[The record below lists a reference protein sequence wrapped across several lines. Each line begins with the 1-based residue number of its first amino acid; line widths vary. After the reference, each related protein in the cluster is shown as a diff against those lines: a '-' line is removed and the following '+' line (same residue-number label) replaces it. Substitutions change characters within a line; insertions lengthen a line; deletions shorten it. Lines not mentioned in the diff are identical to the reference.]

1 MRQVT
6 PDKGRLPIFLYV
18 RNEGPATTD
27 GRPDVRGNHYSTTPT
42 AGRLYKLI
50 GMKKTGFFVLF
61 FLFLHYAGT
70 AQLFNPVRWE
80 FSAEQ
85 VSADLY
91 DLTCKATIDPGW
103 YIYSQYLESDD
114 GPVRTSFHFEEG
126 AHYALS
132 GTTEERSAH
141 RKELND
147 PLFDD
152 MLVIKFSDE
161 VSFVQRIRV
170 LEPGKPVKG
179 YLEFMTCDQERCLP
193 PKEVDFAFQLTSSK
207 PVEKTTAGTA
217 PEAAAS
223 PSPAPLFGA
232 AGGAD
237 LSVTSAEN
245 GLLDPVKWELTVEQE
260 QAGTYRLSLTARIE
274 PGWYLYSQHIEPGGP
289 EPTAI
294 ELEPAEG
301 LVVAGPAEEISE
313 YQVDGFDEMFGMDIR
328 KYKSSVLFRQ
338 KVTVA
343 DPSRTIKGQVYFMS
357 CDDSRCLP
365 GVAVPFEV
373 VPATLTATIPAGGE
387 AAATGQADLFSVDKT
402 TAAECGEVAEIQAD
416 SGMWGIF
423 VLGFIGG
430 LLALLTPCVFPM
442 IPLTVSFF
450 TKGSQDKKKGIFNAV
465 SYGFYILLVYLLLSI
480 PFHLLDSVS
489 PGILN
494 EISTN
499 IWLNIAFFIIFL
511 VFAFSFFGYYEL
523 TLPSSW
529 ANKAAAA
536 EGVGGAVGIFFMAL
550 TLALVS
556 FSCTGP
562 ILGSLL
568 AGALTAE
575 GGAWQLTA
583 GMGGFGLAL
592 ALPFALF
599 AAFPSWLSNLPKS
612 GGWMTTV
619 KVVLGF
625 LELALALKF
634 LSNADLVKHWGL
646 LKIEVFLG
654 LWIVVFLAMGLY
666 LFGKILFPHDS
677 PHAKLSAGRKLTGV
691 LSFAFAV
698 YLMTGF
704 RHDAATGSFQPL
716 KLLSG
721 LAPPVG
727 YSWLYPKDCP
737 QNLDCFKD
745 FEQGLAYARS
755 VNKPIMI
762 DFTGHA
768 CVNCR
773 KMEEHVWP
781 EQAVYGFLKDEYV
794 LISLYVDEKI
804 ELPAEEQKVLP
815 MKTGGTFRLRTTGHK
830 WQYMQTELFDNNSQP
845 YYVLLSPDGRLLAK
859 PVGYTPDAN
868 EYAGFLQCGL
878 DRFRSLSSGQ

>member
-1 MRQVT
+1 M
-6 PDKGRLPIFLYV
+6 
-18 RNEGPATTD
+18 EPASD
-27 GRPDVRGNHYSTTPT
+27 G
-42 AGRLYKLI
+42 
-50 GMKKTGFFVLF
+50 
-61 FLFLHYAGT
+61 
-70 AQLFNPVRWE
+70 
-80 FSAEQ
+80 
-85 VSADLY
+85 
-91 DLTCKATIDPGW
+91 
-103 YIYSQYLESDD
+103 
-114 GPVRTSFHFEEG
+114 
-126 AHYALS
+126 
-132 GTTEERSAH
+132 
-141 RKELND
+141 
-147 PLFDD
+147 
-152 MLVIKFSDE
+152 
-161 VSFVQRIRV
+161 
-170 LEPGKPVKG
+170 
-179 YLEFMTCDQERCLP
+179 
-193 PKEVDFAFQLTSSK
+193 
-207 PVEKTTAGTA
+207 
-217 PEAAAS
+217 
-223 PSPAPLFGA
+223 
-232 AGGAD
+232 
-237 LSVTSAEN
+237 
-245 GLLDPVKWELTVEQE
+245 GLLDPVKWQLAIEQE
-260 QAGTYRLSLTARIE
+260 SVGVYWLVLTARID

-289 EPTAI
+289 EATAI

-301 LVVAGPAEEISE
+301 LVVSGKAEERSDH
-313 YQVDGFDEMFGMDIR
+313 QVDGFDEMFGMDVR
-328 KYKSSVLFRQ
+328 KFKESVLFRQ
-338 KVTVA
+338 QVEVA
-343 DPSRTIKGQVYFMS
+343 DPTRTIKGQVYYMS
-357 CDDSRCLP
+357 CDDARCLP
-365 GVAVPFEV
+365 GVAVPFEA
-373 VPATLTATIPAGGE
+373 VPATRSATMPAGGE
-387 AAATGQADLFSVDKT
+387 GAAVTGQAALFAVDKS
-402 TAAECGEVAEIQAD
+402 TAASCGESTEIQEG

-423 VLGFIGG
+423 VLGFLGG

-450 TKGSQDKKKGIFNAV
+450 TKGSQDKKKGIFNAA

-499 IWLNIAFFIIFL
+499 VWLNIAFFLIFL
-511 VFAFSFFGYYEL
+511 FFAFSFFGYYEL

-529 ANKAAAA
+529 TNKAAAA
-536 EGVGGAVGIFFMAL
+536 EGIGGAIGIFFMAL

-646 LKIEVFLG
+646 LKIEIFLG

-666 LFGKILFPHDS
+666 LFGKILFPHDA
-677 PHAKLSAGRKLTGV
+677 PQAKLSAGRKLTGI
-691 LSFAFAV
+691 LAFAFAV

-704 RHDAATGSFQPL
+704 RYDEAAGTFRPL

-721 LAPPVG
+721 LAPPTG
-727 YSWLYPKDCP
+727 YSWLHPKECP

-781 EQAVYGFLKDEYV
+781 EAAVYGFLKDDYV

-804 ELPAEEQKVLP
+804 ELPVEEQQVLP
-815 MKTGGTFRLRTTGHK
+815 MKSGGTFRLRTTGHK

-845 YYVLLSPDGRLLAK
+845 YYVLLSPEGRLLAQ
-859 PVGYTPDAN
+859 PVGYTPDVSA
-868 EYAGFLQCGL
+868 YAGFLQCGL
-878 DRFRSLSSGQ
+878 DRFKALQAGE